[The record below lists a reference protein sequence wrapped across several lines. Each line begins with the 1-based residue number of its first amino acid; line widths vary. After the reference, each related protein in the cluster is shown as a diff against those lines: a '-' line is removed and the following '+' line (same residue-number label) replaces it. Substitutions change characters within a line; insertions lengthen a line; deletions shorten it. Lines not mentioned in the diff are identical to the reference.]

1 MTSFEEEK
9 SFDKEYKYFSME
21 KTTQKSIL
29 EGNAPLY
36 TIREWKRS
44 VSSFGEVLQRFVPHF
59 EGALALF
66 ERILDC

>member
-36 TIREWKRS
+36 PVRECQHS
-44 VSSFGEVLQRFVPHF
+44 IPSFGGMLKHYVPHS
-59 EGALALF
+59 EGALDLF
-66 ERILDC
+66 ERILYC